1 MIQLA
6 YVCNIQT
13 LAYYICQICNLPE
26 EDGVM
31 EKKNRAGEGKVGEE
45 DLRIILLR
53 TVTECSGEVDI
64 WIKT

>member
-1 MIQLA
+1 MQ
-6 YVCNIQT
+6 
-13 LAYYICQICNLPE
+13 YICQICNLPE